1 MFFLEFIL
9 VIINKKQTSE
19 CNGLKIQYSTNR
31 ISLQIREL
39 RLQHKN
45 KPELTLEIAAA
56 FHELH
61 LLTDYIDNFKGDL
74 TIIHIMLDS
83 FVALTYH
90 PSLTITEWPLSEL
103 GMLRCFN
110 DYARSLLKIKPIQ

>member
-56 FHELH
+56 FHEQLH
-61 LLTDYIDNFKGDL
+61 LLTDYIDNF
-74 TIIHIMLDS
+74 
-83 FVALTYH
+83 
-90 PSLTITEWPLSEL
+90 
-103 GMLRCFN
+103 
-110 DYARSLLKIKPIQ
+110 